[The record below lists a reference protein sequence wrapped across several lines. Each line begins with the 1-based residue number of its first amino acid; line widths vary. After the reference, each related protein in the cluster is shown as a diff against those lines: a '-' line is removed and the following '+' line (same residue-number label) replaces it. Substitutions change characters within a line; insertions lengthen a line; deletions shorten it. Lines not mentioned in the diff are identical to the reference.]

1 MTPHLE
7 CGSSAA
13 AFDQVN
19 PGAKLNLPTARAAR
33 PSHPATAANPRAA
46 TGSTPG
52 PQATSRPSGTADNN
66 SSHSTHTGSSV
77 SSFRTAGKAAHIF
90 REQTSL
96 PETQSL
102 SREISHP
109 LPHAAISSTNSASR
123 VSPDTSD
130 RSLPPPSAASATPA
144 KAARETKF
152 HPNTHC
158 RSR

>member
-13 AFDQVN
+13 AFDQPN
-19 PGAKLNLPTARAAR
+19 PCTKLNLSIDPAAH
-33 PSHPATAANPRAA
+33 PSRPATAANPPA
-46 TGSTPG
+46 TAGSAPG

-66 SSHSTHTGSSV
+66 SSHSMHTGSSV
-77 SSFRTAGKAAHIF
+77 SSFRTAGKAARIF
-90 REQTSL
+90 RERTSL
-96 PETQSL
+96 PETPSL
-102 SREISHP
+102 SPEISHR
-109 LPHAAISSTNSASR
+109 LPHAAISSMNSASR
-123 VSPDTSD
+123 VSPDTNG
-130 RSLPPPSAASATPA
+130 RSLPPPSAASASPA